1 MTDPVTGATTVT
13 VSGVA
18 GTGTSTLARL
28 VAERLDLPMVS
39 GGQIFRDAAA
49 DRGLS
54 LADFG
59 ALCERDPEVD
69 RTLDD
74 RQVALLQDGGLVLE
88 SRLAGWLAHRE
99 GIAAVTVC
107 LVCDEDERIRRIVD
121 REGGSVED
129 QRLRTLEREASEAV
143 RYASYYGFDLHSL
156 EPYHLVV
163 DSGRWVPDRLA
174 DIVLAAVGH
183 DAARPD

>member
-1 MTDPVTGATTVT
+1 MTDAASGAVTVT
-13 VSGVA
+13 IGGVA

-28 VAERLDLPMVS
+28 VGERLDLPVVS

-49 DRGLS
+49 ERGLS

-59 ALCERDPEVD
+59 ALCETDPEVD

-74 RQVALLQDGGLVLE
+74 RQVGLLRAGGLVLE

-99 GIAAVTVC
+99 GVDAVKIC

-121 REGGSVED
+121 REGGSVEE

-143 RYASYYGFDLHSL
+143 RYAAYYGFDLHSL
-156 EPYHLVV
+156 EPYDLVL
-163 DSGRWVPDRLA
+163 DSGRWRPDRLT
-174 DIVLAAVGH
+174 DIVLAALG
-183 DAARPD
+183 R